1 MAPAEE
7 ENEEEDSEIPNNE
20 DTEERYRRYQSAPM
34 EECSD
39 VEFWQTWHHLSSEES
54 SYDGLNQE
62 VETEAEEPTVPEN

>member
-1 MAPAEE
+1 
-7 ENEEEDSEIPNNE
+7 
-20 DTEERYRRYQSAPM
+20 M